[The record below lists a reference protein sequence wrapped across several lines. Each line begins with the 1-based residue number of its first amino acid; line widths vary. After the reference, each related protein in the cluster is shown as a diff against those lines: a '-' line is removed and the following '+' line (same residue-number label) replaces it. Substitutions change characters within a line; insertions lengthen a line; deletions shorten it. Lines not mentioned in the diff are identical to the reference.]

1 MKQIVLNLVH
11 LLSFA
16 IQFISTPLK
25 PDLTIWLI
33 KNLLK
38 SKKAEMLNK
47 HTLQFG
53 LSYNTVDV
61 VVKINI

>member
-1 MKQIVLNLVH
+1 MKQIFLNLVH

>member
-1 MKQIVLNLVH
+1 MKQVFLNLVH